1 MQKEIDEI
9 LYDLKHHEK
18 VMEMKN
24 FIQHGNVTTYN
35 HCESVAEA
43 SYKINHRLKLSA
55 DDKTLLT
62 GAMLHDFYLY
72 DWHRDDEKEHKWH
85 GFIHADRAL
94 SNAIKYFDV
103 DEKVQTVIWSHMF
116 PLNLTR
122 IPKSREAW
130 IVCIA
135 DKYVSLIETIF
146 RRK

>member
-1 MQKEIDEI
+1 MKNEVDEI
-9 LYDLKHHEK
+9 LYDLKCHEK
-18 VMEMKN
+18 VNEMKKY
-24 FIQHGNVTTYN
+24 IQHGNITTYE
-35 HCESVAEA
+35 HCESVAKI
-43 SYKINHRLKLSA
+43 SYKINHGLKLDA
-55 DDKTLLT
+55 DDRILLT

-72 DWHRDDEKEHKWH
+72 DWHKDDNKEHKWH

-94 SNAIKYFDV
+94 CNAVKYFDV
-103 DEKVQTVIWSHMF
+103 DEDVQRIIWCHMF